1 MSDSIRDSVP
11 KRRDLINPTL
21 TALHALGGSA
31 AIREIVNQ
39 VIEDMRLSAAII
51 QVPQPGK
58 ANKTAL
64 EYELDWART
73 YLRKYGLID
82 SSERGVWSLTD
93 KGRKTQHVDP
103 QVVCDSYQQSLRQK
117 RSRKQAQTE
126 KIENNTAESALTENV
141 GDSDEDSSDET
152 ASWRD
157 DLLNTLRNMPPD
169 KFERLCERLLRES
182 GFIEVEVTGK
192 SSDGGIDGH
201 GIIRL
206 AGLISFPVL
215 FQCKR
220 YSGSVG
226 SNVVRDFRGAMAGRA
241 EKGLILTT
249 GHFTTEAQREATRDG
264 APPIDLIDGELL
276 MDKMKELELGVSV
289 EMVEKVEVK
298 KDWFASI

>member
-1 MSDSIRDSVP
+1 MTDSIRDRVP
-11 KRRDLINPTL
+11 SYLDLMKPTL
-21 TALHALGGSA
+21 AALHRLGGSA
-31 AIREIVNQ
+31 INREIVNQ
-39 VIEDMRLSAAII
+39 VIEDMGLSDDIV
-51 QVPQPGK
+51 QVPYRGKAKRGK
-58 ANKTAL
+58 ANMTAL
-64 EYELDWART
+64 EDELGWART
-73 YLRKYGLID
+73 YLKKYGLID
-82 SSERGVWSLTD
+82 NSERGVWSLTA
-93 KGRKTQHVDP
+93 KGQQTQDVDP
-103 QVVCDSYQQSLRQK
+103 QAVRDFY
-117 RSRKQAQTE
+117 RSQRRTLEQAADTP
-126 KIENNTAESALTENV
+126 AEEAETSAE
-141 GDSDEDSSDET
+141 ET
-152 ASWRD
+152 ASWRE
-157 DLLNTLRNMPPD
+157 DLLDTLRNMPPD
-169 KFERLCERLLRES
+169 AFERLCQRLLRES

-192 SSDGGIDGH
+192 SGDGGIDGH

-226 SNVVRDFRGAMAGRA
+226 AGVVRDFRGAMAGRA
-241 EKGLILTT
+241 EKGLVLTT

>member
-1 MSDSIRDSVP
+1 
-11 KRRDLINPTL
+11 
-21 TALHALGGSA
+21 
-31 AIREIVNQ
+31 
-39 VIEDMRLSAAII
+39 
-51 QVPQPGK
+51 
-58 ANKTAL
+58 
-64 EYELDWART
+64 
-73 YLRKYGLID
+73 
-82 SSERGVWSLTD
+82 
-93 KGRKTQHVDP
+93 
-103 QVVCDSYQQSLRQK
+103 
-117 RSRKQAQTE
+117 
-126 KIENNTAESALTENV
+126 
-141 GDSDEDSSDET
+141 
-152 ASWRD
+152 
-157 DLLNTLRNMPPD
+157 MPPD

-226 SNVVRDFRGAMAGRA
+226 AVVVRDFRGAMMGRA
-241 EKGLILTT
+241 EKGLVLTT
-249 GHFTTEAQREATRDG
+249 GRFTTEAQREATRDG
-264 APPIDLIDGELL
+264 VPLIDLIDGELL